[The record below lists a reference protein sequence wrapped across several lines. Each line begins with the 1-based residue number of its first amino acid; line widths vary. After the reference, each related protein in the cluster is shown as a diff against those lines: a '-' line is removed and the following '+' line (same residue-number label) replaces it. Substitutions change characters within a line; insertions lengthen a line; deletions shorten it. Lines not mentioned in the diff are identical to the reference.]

1 MTVVVTD
8 TDDQL
13 PKFNQKIFH
22 INISEEIG
30 TDSPLP
36 GLSMMVTD
44 GDIGD
49 NARYS
54 LSLRDVSRSAGV
66 VSLHPLE
73 GQGHTVVVLRVNDT
87 SMLDFDNTDDKEA
100 KIIVFDVVA
109 GVKND
114 YVRNL
119 P

>member
-1 MTVVVTD
+1 MTIVVTD

-13 PKFNQKIFH
+13 PKFNQKVFH

-30 TDSPLP
+30 TDSPVP

-44 GDIGD
+44 GDIGE

-54 LSLRDVSRSAGV
+54 LALRDISRSAGV
-66 VSLHPLE
+66 VSLHPAE

-87 SMLDFDNTDDKEA
+87 SMLDFDTDDEEA
-100 KIIVFDVVA
+100 KTIVFEVVA

-114 YVRNL
+114 YVS
-119 P
+119 